1 MFLYT
6 GPKQI
11 PDIVFDLTELLGSV
25 NREAQIKAEGKNVS
39 YAVDWERADL
49 PFICLLG
56 NPVYAARTIRAMQ
69 REDAETVPIFAMSAR
84 GYREQQ
90 DRRNERTPD
99 EAAGREKASG
109 GDPEISQKSKKIE
122 EERFLC
128 FLFPEAGSFQHVL
141 VIRALI
147 QSTISCLSKNNRYHF
162 VIGVVVEGGDG
173 SLHGFAA

>member
-1 MFLYT
+1 MGETACLITIMFRMRR
-6 GPKQI
+6 
-11 PDIVFDLTELLGSV
+11 TELECRRGVLLLRPLCCRSLCRTYDSCHAARGCG
-25 NREAQIKAEGKNVS
+25 I
-39 YAVDWERADL
+39 RAD
-49 PFICLLG
+49 FCHERQCLCG
-56 NPVYAARTIRAMQ
+56 RYC
-69 REDAETVPIFAMSAR
+69 
-84 GYREQQ
+84 EQQ

-122 EERFLC
+122 KERFLC
-128 FLFPEAGSFQHVL
+128 FLFPEAGSFQHAL

>member
-1 MFLYT
+1 MGETACLITIMFRMRR
-6 GPKQI
+6 
-11 PDIVFDLTELLGSV
+11 TELECRRGV
-25 NREAQIKAEGKNVS
+25 
-39 YAVDWERADL
+39 
-49 PFICLLG
+49 LLLR
-56 NPVYAARTIRAMQ
+56 PLCCRSLCRTYDSCHAARGCGNGADFCHERQ
-69 REDAETVPIFAMSAR
+69 LLRR

-122 EERFLC
+122 EECFLC

-147 QSTISCLSKNNRYHF
+147 QSTISCLRKDNR
-162 VIGVVVEGGDG
+162 
-173 SLHGFAA
+173 